1 MRCTRKRQGK
11 AERNSPERSECTSG
25 LAARRTQLCQGAVS
39 AEARMADEGPLQLHP
54 DGEAEGQ
61 IGITG
66 RDPIW
71 QETLPRPCDATAH
84 WACSAAF
91 TRNRAGCMANRSVR
105 ERPSWIASL
114 RHVAAGS
121 MAGWD

>member
-84 WACSAAF
+84 WGVL
-91 TRNRAGCMANRSVR
+91 RRLHEEPGRLHG
-105 ERPSWIASL
+105 ESL
-114 RHVAAGS
+114 RLGEALIDS
-121 MAGWD
+121 PPR